1 MGPSQGRLP
10 PPPPPSLTTA
20 WTSHILGRKEAA
32 RQCWAPQGRTHV
44 CTGSGLRAYTGHV
57 WGHGWGGA
65 SLQVAS
71 EARWVDCRL
80 RYLFPPPTSSVI
92 EAKGLGSS
100 VL

>member
-1 MGPSQGRLP
+1 MLGSAGQGVCVQM
-10 PPPPPSLTTA
+10 
-20 WTSHILGRKEAA
+20 H
-32 RQCWAPQGRTHV
+32 THMCV
-44 CTGSGLRAYTGHV
+44 QAQACVRAYTGHL